1 MLPIQ
6 ISTIQNFLLHRGYKN
21 YTVGRM
27 KTWDLIVAYSFEKK
41 QTDNIYLPIR
51 PVSRS
56 SASASSTPSPDRDRG
71 SLHKVDTYV

>member
-6 ISTIQNFLLHRGYKN
+6 ISMMQNYLLHRGYKN

-41 QTDNIYLPIR
+41 QPDSTYLPIR
-51 PVSRS
+51 PVSR
-56 SASASSTPSPDRDRG
+56 ASAAPDGHSDSP
-71 SLHKVDTYV
+71 HKLDTYV

>member
-6 ISTIQNFLLHRGYKN
+6 ISMMQNYLLHRGYKN

-41 QTDNIYLPIR
+41 QTDSTCLPIR
-51 PVSRS
+51 PVSR
-56 SASASSTPSPDRDRG
+56 ASVTFGGQSDPP
-71 SLHKVDTYV
+71 HKVDTYV